1 MYCVWQER
9 NERIFT
15 GMSRNSNLVFDEIE
29 GIICD
34 KLDLKRN
41 VPPIDENIKIR
52 RAWKVNN
59 IES

>member
-1 MYCVWQER
+1 VYCVWQER
-9 NERIFT
+9 NARIFT
-15 GMSRNSNLVFDEIE
+15 GMSRNSNLIFNEIE

-34 KLDLKRN
+34 KLDLMRN
-41 VPPIDENIKIR
+41 VPTIYENIKIQ